1 MALLTQELLKKKLSS
16 WTLSSKVPE
25 VLGFEDSQASEIK
38 QELDALCEM
47 GIVEREG
54 ERRGKK
60 FRFKQD
66 SNTASSDDEQESN
79 TEDTEDV
86 EVENETAN
94 ASSRNE
100 TASLRAFFADRDL
113 VKSET
118 NGKTPLQLMS
128 VITDIGI
135 KDPSILSHTLAY
147 KRTSEGNII
156 VTFWS
161 GCVKQYQKEYTL
173 SAFTKVLNSE
183 LKALSK
189 PTVALSKEITNV

>member
-1 MALLTQELLKKKLSS
+1 MALLTQELLNKKLKS
-16 WTLSSKVPE
+16 WVLSSKIAE
-25 VLGFEDSQASEIK
+25 TLGFEENQASEVK
-38 QELDALCEM
+38 QELDALVDM
-47 GIVEREG
+47 GLVERDG
-54 ERRGKK
+54 QRRGLK
-60 FRFKQD
+60 FRLVSADNSSEDEQVSDTNEEGLEDNNEKSD
-66 SNTASSDDEQESN
+66 TASSK
-79 TEDTEDV
+79 
-86 EVENETAN
+86 
-94 ASSRNE
+94 NE

-161 GCVKQYQKEYTL
+161 GCVKQYEKEYTL
-173 SAFTKVLNSE
+173 SAFTKVLASE

-189 PTVALSKEITNV
+189 PIPKEEICQQN

>member
-66 SNTASSDDEQESN
+66 SNTAGSADEQESN
-79 TEDTEDV
+79 TDDV
-86 EVENETAN
+86 EAENIELTAN
-94 ASSRNE
+94 TSSKNE

-161 GCVKQYQKEYTL
+161 GCVKQYEKEYTL

-189 PTVALSKEITNV
+189 PTVASSKETTNV